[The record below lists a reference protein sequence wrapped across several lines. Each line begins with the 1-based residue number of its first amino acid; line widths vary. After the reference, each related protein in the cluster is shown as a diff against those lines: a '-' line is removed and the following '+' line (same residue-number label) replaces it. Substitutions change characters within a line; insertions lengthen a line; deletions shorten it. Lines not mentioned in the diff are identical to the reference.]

1 MKEEVRAPTL
11 AKSALD
17 KMDDTSQ
24 KDNNFMKT
32 VRELYCELSPDKIK
46 EWLGITTPGALRNLF
61 EFVGANDQC
70 KKSGIVF
77 VSGETTCWLCGCV
90 LYENDKKACEHIV
103 PALRAALFSGLV
115 VTREIMSRLLSYGGV
130 NLELF
135 EKVTKNN
142 YLWACETCNGSS
154 VKGGIVCFTLSS
166 DNKTFIPDIDKCL
179 LLANKIWVIQGEK
192 MKTCNKNFKEQV
204 HRHIIRTGKQNG
216 GAKTLSMSKRKS
228 IPFEDEYDRI
238 IKGLLDKQQQFVDNY
253 GKTAQKHEFKNKKIN
268 PKVLEICAW
277 LIAEYSF
284 ILEAVNREFK
294 VFLDEY
300 EKLGVSNEQVLNCA
314 HQAFLTYIF
323 SLFRLYLK
331 NAEFNLAKKEKK
343 EELERKL
350 QEEIEKQQNKVIEAK
365 KNLIEACQVIT
376 SWNNRQV
383 VVSEQHS
390 TEICDGIALEFFK
403 KFFSKDEL
411 PSVDINLFSKLVL
424 SSILRAM
431 DKDEVVTSV
440 FTAAM
445 ECALPFVMQA
455 LGLDYRKDL
464 FESLL
469 PSINDDYS
477 KDYVDRL
484 RERYRA
490 EMENFNKGV
499 LLKLALY
506 RLFHEL
512 CKNSYSDSDSEHG
525 FTPENIKKVTLQTNK
540 FFDFLISD
548 LFSHEFAGLILKKR
562 MPREVQIKHKMERLL
577 DEAKRKTLPE
587 AAENYQALLMNWDA
601 LGPTTPKSATVSSPL
616 SRTSSSSIG
625 SPLSRASSSSSI
637 GSHFSRASTASFQ
650 DLNEVS
656 AALGLSTPLSMGSS
670 KKPSFADVNHCQGDD
685 GHFCERMSELY
696 HVIDIAEPVELAD
709 IIEQTTTNNIY
720 GPELTPHEE
729 GVIAKISAQ
738 NNNVSDEL
746 RYTLSGQ
753 VPTEDLHTKRKIN
766 HITPSHTYPPNDD
779 DDHNV
784 RYPHSTH
791 SKKPRGNPSH
801 SHSHSP
807 SSISSR
813 GGRRVIKT
821 KKNTKRKSYNFYK
834 SYRKN
839 GLHKTKSNKMR
850 KTSKIHY

>member
-1 MKEEVRAPTL
+1 MNEVRAHTL
-11 AKSALD
+11 AMSALV

-61 EFVGANDQC
+61 EFIGANDQC

-90 LYENDKKACEHIV
+90 LDEDDKKACEHIV

-115 VTREIMSRLLSYGGV
+115 VTREIMSRLLAYGGV

-179 LLANKIWVIQGEK
+179 LLANKIWGTQGGKMQRCEK
-192 MKTCNKNFKEQV
+192 NLKEQV
-204 HRHIIRTGKQNG
+204 DRHNIRIGKQNG
-216 GAKTLSMSKRKS
+216 GAKTLSMPKRKR
-228 IPFEDEYDRI
+228 IPLEEEYDRI
-238 IKGLLDKQQQFVDNY
+238 IKELLDKQQQFVDKY
-253 GKTAQKHEFKNKKIN
+253 GKSDAQKDEFKNKKIH

-343 EELERKL
+343 EELQRKL
-350 QEEIEKQQNKVIEAK
+350 QEEKEKQENKVIEAK

-411 PSVDINLFSKLVL
+411 PSVDIKLFSSLVL
-424 SSILRAM
+424 SSILTAM
-431 DKDEVVTSV
+431 NKDEVVTSV

-455 LGLDYRKDL
+455 LGLDYRTDL

-477 KDYVDRL
+477 EDYVARL
-484 RERYRA
+484 RDQYRA
-490 EMENFNKGV
+490 EKENFKHRV
-499 LLKLALY
+499 LLNSALY
-506 RLFHEL
+506 RLFHKL
-512 CKNSYSDSDSEHG
+512 CINSYSDSDSENG
-525 FTPENIKKVTLQTNK
+525 FTPENIKKVTQQTNK
-540 FFDFLISD
+540 FFELLI
-548 LFSHEFAGLILKKR
+548 AGLISPKYAGLIFEKR
-562 MPREVQIKHKMERLL
+562 MPREVQITLKMRRLL

-587 AAENYQALLMNWDA
+587 AAANYKALLDNWDA

-616 SRTSSSSIG
+616 SRTSSSSSIG
-625 SPLSRASSSSSI
+625 SPFSRASSASSI
-637 GSHFSRASTASFQ
+637 GSPISKASTASLQ

-656 AALGLSTPLSMGSS
+656 SALDLSTPLSIMGSS
-670 KKPSFADVNHCQGDD
+670 SKKASFADVIQCEGDD
-685 GHFCERMSELY
+685 DHYCKRMSKLY
-696 HVIDIAEPVELAD
+696 HEIDRAEPVQLAD
-709 IIEQTTTNNIY
+709 IIEQTTANNGY
-720 GPELTPHEE
+720 GPQLTPAEE

-738 NNNVSDEL
+738 NDNVSDEL
-746 RYTLSGQ
+746 RRTLS
-753 VPTEDLHTKRKIN
+753 VEVVYLHTQRKIN
-766 HITPSHTYPPNDD
+766 DRTPSHTSPPNDD
-779 DDHNV
+779 DDDDDV
-784 RYPHSTH
+784 RHPR